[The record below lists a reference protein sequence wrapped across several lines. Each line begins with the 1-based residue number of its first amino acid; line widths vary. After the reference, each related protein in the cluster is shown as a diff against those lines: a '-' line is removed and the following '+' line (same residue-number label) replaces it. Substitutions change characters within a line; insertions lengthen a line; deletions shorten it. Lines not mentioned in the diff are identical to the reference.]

1 MVKTCFP
8 VAERDIRILA
18 CNTGLFPD
26 LSLNYNNYDRIFL
39 DISNLGSVRFLIHA
53 TVGTTHMNFIFTRI
67 VATVVRKAD
76 RGVNLYHATKF
87 PL

>member
-1 MVKTCFP
+1 MVKTCFL

-26 LSLNYNNYDRIFL
+26 LSLNYNNYDRIGL

-53 TVGTTHMNFIFTRI
+53 SWHYTH
-67 VATVVRKAD
+67 VATLARKAN
-76 RGVNLYHATKF
+76 REVNLYHATKF

>member
-1 MVKTCFP
+1 MVKPCFL

-53 TVGTTHMNFIFTRI
+53 SWHYTHE
-67 VATVVRKAD
+67 
-76 RGVNLYHATKF
+76 LYFHTNCSYSSQKG
-87 PL
+87 